1 MAKYYSANEFS
12 QKIGV
17 SVYTLKKWEKCGELY
32 PHHVLNN
39 RYRYYSEKQ
48 LKQVAESLLNKSGL
62 AIGYLRTGDSEYN
75 RNIVNEL
82 EIYLSLQYSQYDVMV
97 DEGSSHN
104 KLKILI
110 EQIILKK
117 VRTVIIV
124 MGEYSI
130 SDYNLLTMIV
140 KLYDCDM
147 KVINYQDISNHKKGC
162 R

>member
-39 RYRYYSEKQ
+39 RYRYYSEEQ
-48 LKQVAESLLNKSGL
+48 LKQATESLLNKSGL
-62 AIGYLRTGDSEYN
+62 AIGYLRTSDSEYN

-82 EIYLSLQYSQYDVMV
+82 ETYLLLQYSQYDIVV

-104 KLKILI
+104 KLKTLI
-110 EQIILKK
+110 EQIISKK

-130 SDYNLLTMIV
+130 SDYNLLTMITN
-140 KLYDCDM
+140 LYDCDM
-147 KVINYQDISNHKKGC
+147 KVINYQDISKSKKGS